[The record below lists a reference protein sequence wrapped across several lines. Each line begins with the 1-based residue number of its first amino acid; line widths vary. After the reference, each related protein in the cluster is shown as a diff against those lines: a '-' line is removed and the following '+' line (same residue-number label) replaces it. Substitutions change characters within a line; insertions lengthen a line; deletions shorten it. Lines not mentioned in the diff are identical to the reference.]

1 MRQKFELNK
10 IEVKMR
16 KVLLLIMITITLLVV
31 KGILN
36 DSNAVNQNIILAP
49 TVLFLCIIFCT
60 IYTLNAFTSGN
71 LVRNWAHP
79 LIFDFIFNQIK
90 DKQLINIINATK
102 TTTKIFGVFTLILG
116 IFFVSILTYCLY
128 TNNWG

>member
-1 MRQKFELNK
+1 MTQKFEVNK
-10 IEVKMR
+10 VEVKLR
-16 KVLLLIMITITLLVV
+16 KALLLIMITITLLVV

-36 DSNAVNQNIILAP
+36 DSNEVNQNIILAP
-49 TVLFLCIIFCT
+49 TVLLLCISFCT
-60 IYTLNAFTSGN
+60 MYTLNAFTSGN

-90 DKQLINIINATK
+90 DEQSINNINAIK
-102 TTTKIFGVFTLILG
+102 TTTKIFGVLTLILG
-116 IFFVSILTYCLY
+116 IFFLSIFTYCLC